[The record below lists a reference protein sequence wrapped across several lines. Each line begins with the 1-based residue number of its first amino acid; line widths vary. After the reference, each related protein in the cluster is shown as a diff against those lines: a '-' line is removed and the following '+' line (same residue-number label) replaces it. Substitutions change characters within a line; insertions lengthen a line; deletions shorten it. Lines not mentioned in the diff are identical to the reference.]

1 MDLLHATGYI
11 AAFCST
17 VAFLPQVW
25 QTYKTR
31 HAHDISYGMLLLLM
45 TGMTLWFIYGVV
57 IGELPVILANGI
69 TLILLVAITAMKIR
83 YP

>member
-1 MDLLHATGYI
+1 MDILYATGYI

-17 VAFLPQVW
+17 VAFIPQVW
-25 QTYKTR
+25 QTYRTR

-45 TGMTLWFIYGVV
+45 TGMTLWFIYGLV
-57 IGELPVILANGI
+57 IWEPPVILANGI
-69 TLILLVAITAMKIR
+69 TLILLTAITAMKIR